1 MPHALPRPA
10 DDDGVVSAAPRANAV
25 VAVLAFGGIVVS
37 LMQTLVI
44 PIVPELPKL
53 LNAPASDTAWA
64 VTATLLAA
72 AVAVPM
78 TGRLGD
84 MYGKRRMLLVSL
96 GLLVAGSVTAG
107 LSDSLAPMI
116 VGRVL
121 QGTAGGVIPLGISI
135 MRDELP
141 AERLGSATALMS
153 ASLGVGAALG
163 LPAAALI
170 ADHFDWHV
178 LFWSSA
184 GMGAVALLLVLFV
197 VPESKVRTGGRFDVV
212 GGLGMAVGLVC
223 LLLGISKGGDWGW
236 AGGTT
241 LGLFGA
247 AVVVL
252 VLWGWYE
259 LRAEQPLVDLRTTA
273 RRQVLVTNLASI
285 ALGFGMFAMS
295 LVLPQLLQLPEAT
308 GYGLGKS
315 LLTAGLVMAPSG
327 LVMMAIAPVSAAL
340 SKAKGPKAS
349 LMLGSLIV
357 AAGYGLQ
364 ILLMSE
370 VWQFVLV
377 SCVIGSGIG
386 FTYGAMPALIMGA
399 VPPSQSGAANSL
411 NTLMRSIG
419 TSTASAVA
427 GVILSQMT
435 TNLGGV
441 PLPSENGFKTVLA
454 IGGGAAL
461 LAFAVASFIPRHR
474 AASAGGDSAAEES
487 AVLGDASATATTLV
501 SATTPSAAGSE
512 TGAPGPA
519 EEGAA
524 GRSEATAASAAIGE
538 GAPGLSAAIGEGA
551 PGLSAARSEGSSPRP
566 ASSSASVASAGP
578 EVASGSAG
586 GGIPVSGRVLGAE
599 RVPVAGAAV
608 TLISLGGKQLSR
620 SVSGADGSYGV
631 DAPAAGSY
639 VLIASAEGFQPQ
651 ASTLVVA
658 DGPVSYD
665 VLLSGTSGLA
675 GLVRSADSGAP
686 VADAVVIVADVRGE
700 VLTTGRT
707 DVLGEFA
714 VTDLVPGMVTLA
726 VNSVKHRPLALPVEI
741 GGAGTTRIEVELR
754 TGAHVR
760 GTVRGSGAPVSDARV
775 TLVDSAGNM
784 VATTR
789 TGHDGV
795 YAFSDLDSGAYTVI
809 ATGYPPHA
817 ATVTVR
823 GGDMDD
829 HDIELAHSGE

>member
-1 MPHALPRPA
+1 MSHALPRPA

-96 GLLVAGSVTAG
+96 VLLVAGSVTAA

-116 VGRVL
+116 VGRAL
-121 QGTAGGVIPLGISI
+121 QGMAGGVIPLGISI

-170 ADHFDWHV
+170 ADNFDWHV

-184 GMGAVALLLVLFV
+184 GMGAAALVLVLFV

-212 GGLGMAVGLVC
+212 GGLGMAAGLVC

-236 AGGTT
+236 GSGTT

-252 VLWGWYE
+252 LLWGWYE
-259 LRAEQPLVDLRTTA
+259 LRTEQPLVDLRTTA

-340 SKAKGPKAS
+340 SKARGPKAS

-427 GVILSQMT
+427 GVILSQLT
-435 TNLGGV
+435 TDLGGV
-441 PLPSENGFKTVLA
+441 SLPSENGFKTVLA

-474 AASAGGDSAAEES
+474 AVAAGRDAASEERAVAGE
-487 AVLGDASATATTLV
+487 ASATA
-501 SATTPSAAGSE
+501 PSAAGGE
-512 TGAPGPA
+512 KGAPGPA
-519 EEGAA
+519 EEGAP
-524 GRSEATAASAAIGE
+524 GRSVAAAAADAIGE
-538 GAPGLSAAIGEGA
+538 GT
-551 PGLSAARSEGSSPRP
+551 PGLSAARSGG
-566 ASSSASVASAGP
+566 ASSASAASSTSVATVGP
-578 EVASGSAG
+578 DGASGSAG
-586 GGIPVSGRVLGAE
+586 SGIPVRGHVLGAE

-620 SVSGADGSYGV
+620 SVSGGDGSYGV

-639 VLIASAEGFQPQ
+639 VLIASADGFQPQ

-658 DGPVSYD
+658 DGPISYD
-665 VLLSGTSGLA
+665 VLLSGTNGLA
-675 GLVRSADSGAP
+675 GLVRSADSGTP
-686 VADAVVIVADVRGE
+686 VADAVVIVTDVRGE
-700 VLTTGRT
+700 VLATGRT
-707 DVLGEFA
+707 DVLGEFT
-714 VTDLVPGMVTLA
+714 VTDLVPGTVTLA
-726 VNSVKHRPLALPVEI
+726 VNSPKHRPLALPVEI
-741 GGAGTTRIEVELR
+741 GGAGATRIEIELR
-754 TGAHVR
+754 PGARVR
-760 GTVRGSGAPVSDARV
+760 GTVRGAGAPLSDARV
-775 TLVDSAGNM
+775 TLVDAAGNV

-789 TGHDGV
+789 TGHDGT
-795 YAFSDLDSGAYTVI
+795 YAFSDLDSGAYTII
-809 ATGYPPHA
+809 ATGYPPQA
-817 ATVTVR
+817 ATVTVP
-823 GGDMDD
+823 GGGTDD

>member
-1 MPHALPRPA
+1 MSHALPRPA
-10 DDDGVVSAAPRANAV
+10 DDDDGVMTAAPRTNAL

-53 LNAPASDTAWA
+53 LNSPASDTAWA

-72 AVAVPM
+72 AVSVPM
-78 TGRLGD
+78 MGRLGD
-84 MYGKRRMLLVSL
+84 MYGKRRMLLTSMV
-96 GLLVAGSVTAG
+96 LLIAGSVTAA
-107 LSDSLAPMI
+107 LSDSLVPMI
-116 VGRVL
+116 VGRAL
-121 QGTAGGVIPLGISI
+121 QGAASGVIPLGISI

-153 ASLGVGAALG
+153 ASLGVGGALG

-170 ADHFDWHV
+170 ADNFDWHV

-184 GMGAVALLLVLFV
+184 ALGVVALLLVLFV

-212 GGLGMAVGLVC
+212 GGLGMAAGLLC
-223 LLLGISKGGDWGW
+223 LLLPISKGGDWGW
-236 AGGTT
+236 GSGTT

-247 AVVVL
+247 CVAIL
-252 VLWGWYE
+252 LLWGWYE
-259 LRAEQPLVDLRTTA
+259 LRTDQPLVDLRTTA

-315 LLTAGLVMAPSG
+315 LLVAGLVMAPSG
-327 LVMMAIAPVSAAL
+327 LVMMAVAPVSAAL
-340 SKAKGPKAS
+340 SRAKGPKAS

-357 AAGYGLQ
+357 AAGYGLN
-364 ILLMSE
+364 IVLMSE

-435 TNLGGV
+435 TDLGGV

-454 IGGGAAL
+454 VGGGAAL
-461 LAFAVASFIPRHR
+461 LAFVVASFIPRH
-474 AASAGGDSAAEES
+474 G
-487 AVLGDASATATTLV
+487 
-501 SATTPSAAGSE
+501 
-512 TGAPGPA
+512 
-519 EEGAA
+519 GAA
-524 GRSEATAASAAIGE
+524 GAAAVGGEASGGAGVSGEVGGSGEVGASGVGGVGAAGVGAAGVGTDAGE
-538 GAPGLSAAIGEGA
+538 AEVSGAAGE
-551 PGLSAARSEGSSPRP
+551 R
-566 ASSSASVASAGP
+566 ASVKA
-578 EVASGSAG
+578 VAAAVEPDGTGGAVGGGLPGTG
-586 GGIPVSGRVLGAE
+586 GGIGVTGRVLGAD
-599 RVPVAGAAV
+599 RVPVAAAAV
-608 TLISLGGKQLSR
+608 TLISLGGRQLSR
-620 SVSGADGSYGV
+620 SVSRNDGSYDV
-631 DAPAAGSY
+631 DAPATGSY
-639 VLIASAEGFQPQ
+639 VLIASAEGYQPQ

-665 VLLSGTSGLA
+665 VLLGGTSGLA
-675 GLVRSADSGAP
+675 GLVRSADSGTP
-686 VADAVVIVADVRGE
+686 VADAVVIVTDVRE
-700 VLTTGRT
+700 DVLATGRT
-707 DVLGEFA
+707 DVLGEFT
-714 VTDLVPGMVTLA
+714 VTDLVPGTVTLA
-726 VNSVKHRPLALPVEI
+726 VNSPKHRPLALPVEI
-741 GGAGTTRIEVELR
+741 GGTGTTRIEVELHP
-754 TGAHVR
+754 GAHVR
-760 GTVRGSGAPVSDARV
+760 GTVRGAGAPLSDARV
-775 TLVDSAGNM
+775 TLVDAAGNV

-789 TGHDGV
+789 TGHDGA
-795 YAFSDLDSGAYTVI
+795 YAFTDLDSGAYTVI
-809 ATGYPPHA
+809 ATGYPPQA
-817 ATVTVR
+817 ATVTVSSA
-823 GGDMDD
+823 GTDD
-829 HDIELAHSGE
+829 HDIELAHSAD